1 MESNTPNEELITNKL
16 VETGDLQEEDE
27 VFHHLNNPADAIK
40 PIIKK
45 YLGIPNHADQLGN
58 KFYFTDGDAKVEV
71 IVITNEIIR
80 VRLAP
85 HGVFLE
91 DFSYAVPKLEQ
102 KAAEF
107 TLYEDDNEF
116 RVATK
121 SINCHIHK
129 KDFFIS
135 FSDQSSHVT
144 SVDAVPMHWE
154 ENVEFGG
161 YYVFCT
167 KTCSPD
173 ESFFGLGDKP
183 TEFNL
188 RGKRL
193 KNWNTDAYSFQWN
206 QDPLYR
212 SIPFYISVNEGI
224 AHGIFFDNTF
234 KAQFD
239 FGGEDTTK
247 TSFWAD
253 GGELQYYY
261 IHGPHMMDVV
271 KSYHILTGTHP
282 MPPLWALG
290 YHQCRWSYYPEAKVK
305 KIARGFRENQIPC
318 DGIYLDI
325 DYMDGYRCFTWNR
338 KYFPDPKKM
347 ISELAADGFKTV
359 VIIDPGI
366 RVDDNYEVFK
376 QGKENRYFCRR
387 SDDYFMEGH
396 VWPGRCQFPDFTN
409 PEVREWWGGL
419 FDELVQM
426 GVAGVWNDMNEP
438 AVFGAGTFPDDVRH
452 QYDGYRGSH
461 RKAHNVY
468 GMQMV
473 RSTYEGL
480 RKLMKNKRPF
490 TITRAGYSGVQRFAS
505 VWTGDNVAT
514 WEHLK
519 LGNIQCQRL
528 SISGIP
534 FCGTDIG
541 GFSGEPDGELFT
553 RWIQLGTFSPFMR
566 AHSAGDTKERE
577 PWSFGEPFT
586 AINRK
591 FIELRYRL
599 LPYLYSA
606 FWEHHR
612 YGFPILRPIVMH
624 EQHDKLNHFRQDE
637 FTYGDKILI
646 CPVME
651 PGQVS
656 RNVYLPKG
664 KWFNFWTHE
673 TSDGGKE
680 VTVATPLETM
690 PIFVKAG
697 SVIPEYPVM
706 QYVGEHEIEEVKL
719 NIYYTDYEVNS
730 FLFED
735 YGETFA
741 YEQDIYLEK
750 KFVVNGNSRELTIN
764 QSMEGLYTPR
774 YEGYHLNI
782 IGLPFKPGKI
792 IADGKVVNDFMI
804 NAEGTLAFKFSKNFK
819 HIEIL
824 K

>member
-1 MESNTPNEELITNKL
+1 MEENIPSTTPVPESPAVKLI
-16 VETGDLQEEDE
+16 EQEEE
-27 VFHHLNNPADAIK
+27 IFQHVNNPVLGLK
-40 PIIKK
+40 PIVKK
-45 YLGIPNHADQLGN
+45 YLSVPTGVEQKDNR
-58 KFYFTDGDAKVEV
+58 FYFTDSEARVEV
-71 IVITNEIIR
+71 VVVTDEIIR
-80 VRLAP
+80 VRMAP

-91 DFSYAVPKLEQ
+91 EFSYAVPKQDHKIAVFHLH
-102 KAAEF
+102 
-107 TLYEDDNEF
+107 DDPHEYRISTNT
-116 RVATK
+116 V
-121 SINCHIHK
+121 NCHISK

-135 FSDQSSHVT
+135 FSDSQNHIT
-144 SVDAVPMHWE
+144 SADAVQMHWE
-154 ENVEFGG
+154 ENVQFGG
-161 YYVFCT
+161 YYVFGT
-167 KTCSPD
+167 KVCHA
-173 ESFFGLGDKP
+173 EEAFFGLGDKP
-183 TEFNL
+183 TDLNL
-188 RGKRL
+188 RGKRFV
-193 KNWNTDAYSFQWN
+193 NWNTDAYSFAWD
-206 QDPLYR
+206 QDPIYR
-212 SIPFYISVNEGI
+212 SIPFYISLNEGI

-234 KAQFD
+234 KAHFD
-239 FGGEDTTK
+239 FGAEDHGK

-261 IHGPHMMDVV
+261 IHGPNMMDVV
-271 KSYHILTGTHP
+271 KRYHLLTGTHP

-290 YHQCRWSYYPEAKVK
+290 YHQCRWSYYPESKVMKVAK
-305 KIARGFRENQIPC
+305 GFRENQIPC

-347 ISELAADGFKTV
+347 IKELAADGFKTV

-366 RVDDNYEVFK
+366 RVDDNYSVFK
-376 QGKENRYFCRR
+376 EGKAKRYFCRR

-409 PEVREWWGGL
+409 PEVREWWGTL
-419 FDELVQM
+419 FDELVQI

-452 QYDGYRGSH
+452 QYDGFRGSH

-473 RSTYEGL
+473 RATYEGM

-490 TITRAGYSGVQRFAS
+490 TITRAGYSGVQRYTS
-505 VWTGDNVAT
+505 VWTGDNVAS
-514 WEHLK
+514 WEHLR
-519 LGNIQCQRL
+519 LGNVQCQRL
-528 SISGIP
+528 SMSGIP

-553 RWIQLGTFSPFMR
+553 RWIQMGTFSPFMR

-599 LPYLYSA
+599 IPYLYST

-612 YGFPILRPIVMH
+612 YGFPILRPVVMQ
-624 EQHDKLNHFRQDE
+624 EQDEIFNQARQDE
-637 FTYGDKILI
+637 FTYGDKILV

-651 PGQVS
+651 PGQQS
-656 RNVYLPKG
+656 RLVYLPKG
-664 KWFNFWTHE
+664 NWYYYWDNE
-673 TSDGGKE
+673 MVEGGKE
-680 VTVATPLETM
+680 VEVATPLETI
-690 PIFVKAG
+690 PLFIKAG

-706 QYVGEHEIEEVKL
+706 QYVGEKEIEEVKL
-719 NIYYTDYEVNS
+719 NVYYSDAPANS
-730 FLFED
+730 FFFED

-741 YEQDIYLEK
+741 YEQDIYSEK
-750 KFVVNGNSRELTIN
+750 KFVVSGKATCMTIE

-774 YEGYHLNI
+774 YENYHFHVA
-782 IGLPFKPGKI
+782 GLPFKAAKI
-792 IADGKVVNDFMI
+792 IADGKEVTDFAFD
-804 NAEGTLAFKFSKNFK
+804 NEEGVLKFKFTKNFK
-819 HIEIL
+819 HIEVL
-824 K
+824 